1 MQYAKAGDRL
11 ISIGLVN
18 FGAPF
23 KELHRQTDVG
33 IYELFSFEGHED
45 FRNTLSVVN
54 QNRFDERGYWAE
66 ITADMIAKDSAGET
80 KGMLPVTCIANAG
93 TEMEKVYKRKAPKPG
108 YYVPT
113 DECEKVNGILVPF
126 QPGTGIP
133 FRTTEDR
140 EEAMREWEK
149 HGLNPYYVSFF
160 NRPDNYK
167 AGDRF
172 VGRCFGPDFGGS
184 GRFGVDTRRL
194 PSCSGNDGV
203 ASRPK
208 YDGHPNP
215 EIVMEI

>member
-33 IYELFSFEGHED
+33 IYELFSFEGHEG

-108 YYVPT
+108 YYMPT
-113 DECEKVNGILVPF
+113 DECEKVNGVLVPF
-126 QPGTGIP
+126 HPGTGIP

-140 EEAMREWEK
+140 EEAMRAWER
-149 HGLNPYYVSFF
+149 HGLNPDYVSFF
-160 NRPDNYK
+160 DRQDSYK
-167 AGDRF
+167 NGNRF
-172 VGRCFGPDFGGS
+172 VGRVFDPGLGAA
-184 GRFGVDTRRL
+184 GRFYVYACRL
-194 PSCSGNDGV
+194 PSLSGDDGV